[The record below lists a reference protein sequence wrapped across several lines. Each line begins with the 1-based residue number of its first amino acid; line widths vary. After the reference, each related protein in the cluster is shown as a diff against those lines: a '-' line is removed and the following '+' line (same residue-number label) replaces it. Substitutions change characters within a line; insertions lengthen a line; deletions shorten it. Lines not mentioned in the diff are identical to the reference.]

1 MFQSSSGQLELNM
14 EKNANIVLNI
24 VHLNLKEIGLF
35 KKKKITWI
43 TPEARTNVLGVRVTN
58 NSLNHTVH

>member
-1 MFQSSSGQLELNM
+1 MMFQSSSGQLELNM

-35 KKKKITWI
+35 KKKKNLDY
-43 TPEARTNVLGVRVTN
+43 P
-58 NSLNHTVH
+58 

>member
-1 MFQSSSGQLELNM
+1 MMFQSSSGQLELNM

-35 KKKKITWI
+35 KKKKKKPGLPLKQEQMCW
-43 TPEARTNVLGVRVTN
+43 G
-58 NSLNHTVH
+58 

>member
-24 VHLNLKEIGLF
+24 VHLNLKEIGLL

>member
-35 KKKKITWI
+35 KKKKKTWI

>member
-1 MFQSSSGQLELNM
+1 MMFQSSSGQLELNM

-35 KKKKITWI
+35 KKKKKNLDY
-43 TPEARTNVLGVRVTN
+43 P
-58 NSLNHTVH
+58 